1 MARYALIDGY
11 LDSMRST
18 IRWRRDLDDL
28 VAEMEDHL
36 YSTTEHLLA
45 RGTDVVDAQ
54 RATLARFGDPK
65 VLAAAYASNHRG
77 GIAVP
82 TTFTKRAGL
91 LALIAGG
98 FWLLAG
104 VLEIRTDSED
114 DWMLEYWLFT
124 IVVVVAG
131 ILTVMAMI
139 GLGRRVGGLG
149 TLGLVGTVIA
159 LVGVLLSL
167 AAAWAA
173 PVWMSLQGVGYL
185 LIAIAV
191 LRSGTIVP
199 RIGIVLVA
207 SAFLIGPIVFVVLDA
222 LEVGRRDSYGD
233 YPLAWT
239 ISGLVGYT
247 LMAGGLFVTGRWL
260 RSEEPVDVDAT
271 PVAA

>member
-11 LDSMRST
+11 LDSMRSS

-36 YSTTEHLLA
+36 YSTTEQMLA

-82 TTFTKRAGL
+82 TTFTRRAGL

-104 VLEIRTDSED
+104 VLENRTDRAD
-114 DWMLEYWLFT
+114 DWEVYYLLFT
-124 IVVVVAG
+124 IAVVVAG
-131 ILTVMAMI
+131 VLTVMAMI
-139 GLGRRVGGLG
+139 GLGKRAGGLG
-149 TLGLVGTVIA
+149 TVGMIGAAIA
-159 LVGVLLSL
+159 SLGVLLSFV
-167 AAAWAA
+167 AWAG
-173 PVWMSLQGVGYL
+173 PLWMSLQGIGYL

-191 LRSGTIVP
+191 LRSDTIVP
-199 RIGIVLVA
+199 RIGVMLVA
-207 SAFLIGPIVFVVLDA
+207 SAFLIGPILFVILA
-222 LEVGRRDSYGD
+222 ESEVGWRDSYGD
-233 YPLAWT
+233 YPLAWI
-239 ISGLVGYT
+239 ISGIVGYV